1 MKSTEKRERQGKT
14 APCTN
19 PLKKKKKKK
28 ICNDP
33 SLKILMLWNLLVTLS
48 VI

>member
-19 PLKKKKKKK
+19 PLKKKKKK